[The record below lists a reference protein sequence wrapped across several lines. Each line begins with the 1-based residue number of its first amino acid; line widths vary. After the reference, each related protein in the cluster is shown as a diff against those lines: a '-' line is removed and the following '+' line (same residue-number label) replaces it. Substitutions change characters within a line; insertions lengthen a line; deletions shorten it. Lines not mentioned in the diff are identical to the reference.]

1 MSEIN
6 KELLKKC
13 ANNLM
18 FELTD
23 EECSMLSG
31 EFEVLFGQMKELAK
45 IDGIEEVEPM
55 VFPFEVY
62 TDFLREDIE
71 GEPLEIEEVLANAK
85 DVQDGQ
91 IKLPKVVG

>member
-1 MSEIN
+1 MSELN
-6 KELLKKC
+6 KEIIKKC

-23 EECSMLSG
+23 EECTTLVG
-31 EFEVLFGQMKELAK
+31 EFEVLFAQMEELNK
-45 IDGIEEVEPM
+45 LEGIDEVEPM
-55 VFPFEVY
+55 VFPFEVT

-71 GEPLEIEEVLANAK
+71 GEPLKVEEVLANAK
-85 DVQDGQ
+85 DVKEGQ

>member
-1 MSEIN
+1 MSEIK
-6 KELLKKC
+6 KEILKKC

-23 EECSMLSG
+23 EECSFLQEDFENLFKQMEQLS
-31 EFEVLFGQMKELAK
+31 Q
-45 IDGIEEVEPM
+45 IDGIDDVEPM
-55 VFPFEVY
+55 VFPFEVT

-71 GEPLEIEEVLANAK
+71 GEPLSVEDVLKNAK
-85 DVQDGQ
+85 DVQEGQ